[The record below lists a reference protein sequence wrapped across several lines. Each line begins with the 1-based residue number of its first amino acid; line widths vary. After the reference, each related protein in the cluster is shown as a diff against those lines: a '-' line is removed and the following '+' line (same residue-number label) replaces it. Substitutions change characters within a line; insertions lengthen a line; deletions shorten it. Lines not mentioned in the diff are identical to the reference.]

1 METLV
6 CNCLIPFC
14 LIQEEEKERDAEAQT
29 ARESHLRCAQ
39 MRLSDMGLNIPDD
52 SVGRSD
58 RAHPPLFCFF
68 FFFLYRHRWDKSAR
82 GAFVVSV
89 LIAALFFMIPMSPV
103 YSTQNRRLSA
113 QTKPQSRAIAFIE
126 PQTLYENMYSAIQA
140 RGKGSRQQYLLPFSI
155 HGSHQKTTLE
165 KNATSCQGLH
175 RDSTFF
181 FFTFIVAFCVLF
193 IKNNNG
199 LLSLCLAASQA
210 GTIRGRVIGRAGW
223 GICWRRH
230 GP

>member
-58 RAHPPLFCFF
+58 RAHPPLFFFF

-165 KNATSCQGLH
+165 KMRRVAKDFTVILL
-175 RDSTFF
+175 FF
-181 FFTFIVAFCVLF
+181 F
-193 IKNNNG
+193 
-199 LLSLCLAASQA
+199 LLSLWLFVSSS
-210 GTIRGRVIGRAGW
+210 
-223 GICWRRH
+223 
-230 GP
+230 

>member
-58 RAHPPLFCFF
+58 RAHPPLFFCFF
-68 FFFLYRHRWDKSAR
+68 FFQYRHRWDKSAR

-140 RGKGSRQQYLLPFSI
+140 RERAAVNNTFCLFQFTAHIKRGHWKKCNELPR
-155 HGSHQKTTLE
+155 
-165 KNATSCQGLH
+165 TS
-175 RDSTFF
+175 
-181 FFTFIVAFCVLF
+181 
-193 IKNNNG
+193 
-199 LLSLCLAASQA
+199 
-210 GTIRGRVIGRAGW
+210 
-223 GICWRRH
+223 
-230 GP
+230 P